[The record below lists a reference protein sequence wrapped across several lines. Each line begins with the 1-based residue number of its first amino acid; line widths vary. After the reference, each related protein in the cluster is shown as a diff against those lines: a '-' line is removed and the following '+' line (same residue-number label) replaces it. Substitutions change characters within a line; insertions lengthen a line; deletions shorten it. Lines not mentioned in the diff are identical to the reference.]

1 MLAEKSSDGRF
12 TKVAAKHYLAKAYL
26 CKGYLTHDE
35 KDFNAAVTSAK
46 SAGAGV
52 PLTTPF
58 TTLFSNQGERNEE
71 ILFLLI
77 TM

>member
-1 MLAEKSSDGRF
+1 MQ
-12 TKVAAKHYLAKAYL
+12 
-26 CKGYLTHDE
+26 GYLTHDE

-46 SAGAGV
+46 SAGAGA

>member
-1 MLAEKSSDGRF
+1 MQRDA
-12 TKVAAKHYLAKAYL
+12 
-26 CKGYLTHDE
+26 LTHDE

-46 SAGAGV
+46 SAGAGA

-58 TTLFSNQGERNEE
+58 TTLFSNQGKGMRRFY
-71 ILFLLI
+71 FLLI